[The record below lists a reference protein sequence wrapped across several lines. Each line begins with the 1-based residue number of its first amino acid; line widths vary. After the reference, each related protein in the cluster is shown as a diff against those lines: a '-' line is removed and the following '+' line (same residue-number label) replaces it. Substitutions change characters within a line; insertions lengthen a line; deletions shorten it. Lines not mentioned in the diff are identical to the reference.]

1 MFETT
6 IIFNR
11 QMRES
16 DRFCFMIPRQ
26 SVVAVVAVALLALL
40 LTLCG
45 LTGRKLPR
53 GGPGLSGLVHEEAHP
68 SISYHT

>member
-1 MFETT
+1 MWSTT
-6 IIFNR
+6 SRLVTVEVGSVFY
-11 QMRES
+11 MLDES
-16 DRFCFMIPRQ
+16 GQ
-26 SVVAVVAVALLALL
+26 EQTLLTLL

>member
-6 IIFNR
+6 ITFDR

-16 DRFCFMIPRQ
+16 DRFCFMIP
-26 SVVAVVAVALLALL
+26 SLVAVVAVALLALL

-53 GGPGLSGLVHEEAHP
+53 GGPGLSGSGLVHEEAHP